1 MSDLRIGI
9 IAEGPTD
16 IIIIEKI
23 VKLVFKDYRVV
34 CVEISPTPDE
44 LSGIIDKPEGFGW
57 GSVYKI
63 CHNLKDKLE
72 ILEAGNGSFDMIV
85 IQVDGDVMFVTY
97 ESARIHDAKI
107 PTELPCYIEGATI
120 EENCSLLE
128 SVICNWKDC
137 DVDSNIILCIPY
149 INTELWAAYC
159 LYPSYKSQLI
169 ETLSKDD
176 INSFLLSMP
185 RKESR
190 LLRDKNG
197 RIRKLTKGYRDA
209 ANQMDERLIDEM
221 KSKFTQFRK
230 FHRML
235 TDFKGQS

>member
-44 LSGIIDKPEGFGW
+44 LDGIIDKPEGFGW
-57 GSVYKI
+57 GGVYKI
-63 CHNLKDKLE
+63 CRNLKDKLE
-72 ILEAGNGSFDMIV
+72 IIEAGNGSFDMIV

-97 ESARIHDAKI
+97 ESAKIHDAKI
-107 PTELPCYIEGATI
+107 PTELPCYIKDATI
-120 EENCSLLE
+120 EKNCSFLE
-128 SVICNWKDC
+128 SVICNWIER

-159 LYPSYKSQLI
+159 LYPSYKSRLI
-169 ETLSKDD
+169 ETFSKDE
-176 INSFLLSMP
+176 INSFLLS
-185 RKESR
+185 RSKKESR
-190 LLRDKNG
+190 LLRNKNG
-197 RIRKLTKGYRDA
+197 RIKKLTKGYRDA
-209 ANQMDERLIDEM
+209 ANQMDEILIDEM

-230 FHRML
+230 FHTRL
-235 TDFKGQS
+235 VDFKGQC